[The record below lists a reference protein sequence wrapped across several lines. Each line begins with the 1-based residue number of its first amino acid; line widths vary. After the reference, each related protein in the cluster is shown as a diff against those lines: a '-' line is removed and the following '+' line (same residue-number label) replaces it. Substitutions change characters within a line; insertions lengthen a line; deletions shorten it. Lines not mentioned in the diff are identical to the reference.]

1 MADKAHCSDM
11 IRAKRT
17 IRNALFDDRDVVA
30 LIVNYQNVQPE
41 TAEYDKAQRF
51 VMDYRYVDETVQ
63 QAAAWVMV
71 ETECDASSGT
81 MKDLYVY
88 IEVLCSKQYMELD
101 GWRGVSGNRRDNLLI
116 QVDRV
121 VNGMKN
127 VGIGKINLED
137 VRVVSAPNGFTSI
150 VATYVVPDFLKVRGV
165 GNYA

>member
-1 MADKAHCSDM
+1 
-11 IRAKRT
+11 
-17 IRNALFDDRDVVA
+17 
-30 LIVNYQNVQPE
+30 
-41 TAEYDKAQRF
+41 
-51 VMDYRYVDETVQ
+51 MDYRYVDETVQ